1 LPLSSFA
8 FCAKAHNTCT
18 ERKEEERRGEERRDR
33 VKLPAT
39 LAQLRVSCRGE
50 ERRGEERRDRVKL
63 PTILVQL
70 RVPFA
75 QRGEERRDRVKSDPI
90 QTRGSGSRRRS

>member
-1 LPLSSFA
+1 MPLSSFA

-18 ERKEEERRGEERRDR
+18 ERREEERRGEER
-33 VKLPAT
+33 
-39 LAQLRVSCRGE
+39 SCEIANNTCAIACVVQRKEE

-75 QRGEERRDRVKSDPI
+75 QRGEERSREIRSD
-90 QTRGSGSRRRS
+90 TDAGKR

>member
-1 LPLSSFA
+1 VQ
-8 FCAKAHNTCT
+8 
-18 ERKEEERRGEERRDR
+18 RKE
-33 VKLPAT
+33 
-39 LAQLRVSCRGE
+39 E

-75 QRGEERRDRVKSDPI
+75 QRGEERSREIRSD
-90 QTRGSGSRRRS
+90 TDAGKR